1 MVPWWRIRCSV
12 SCCGVYLFLISQR
25 IYYTLQYLSNSPFS
39 PCFRIC
45 HPLYQYLSS
54 CLRINVH
61 LHILFSTYFHVVIY
75 YIFIYPSNYNFV
87 FTCLFA
93 YSYIKMFA
101 YRFIIS
107 MYVHMYPSTCLY
119 IFAFSYLPEV
129 VYQPICQ
136 YANMSTFNIHF
147 CLFHTDVESGSLE
160 LIIFLHKF
168 EQISSLVWSVCQR
181 AGGRDGRTGRCIS
194 MGLDA

>member
-25 IYYTLQYLSNSPFS
+25 IYYTLQYLSDSPFYS
-39 PCFRIC
+39 CFRIC
-45 HPLYQYLSS
+45 FPLYQYLSS

-75 YIFIYPSNYNFV
+75 YIFIYPSTYNFV

-107 MYVHMYPSTCLY
+107 MYICIHLLVFTYLPSHICLKLY
-119 IFAFSYLPEV
+119 ISLSVSMLICPHFIFIF
-129 VYQPICQ
+129 VYFIP
-136 YANMSTFNIHF
+136 M
-147 CLFHTDVESGSLE
+147 
-160 LIIFLHKF
+160 
-168 EQISSLVWSVCQR
+168 
-181 AGGRDGRTGRCIS
+181 
-194 MGLDA
+194 